1 MFKYRV
7 FKTESKCY
15 LYDGTTGNIFEID
28 ELFYNN
34 HVEIFRALTDNEGY
48 NKLEKSLKEKVE
60 ELRDAVS
67 NSVMAEVPQ
76 HSGKYWFDE
85 EEYFKTL
92 SSDMCQLMIGITER
106 CNMRCKY
113 CIYSGHY
120 ENERKHSERNIS
132 SDKLKKAIDYFYSIS
147 KNKNKIFNFYGGEP
161 FVKFDAIKGSVDY
174 INSIDSSA
182 RFYITTNGTLLSDDI
197 ITWFSNNKNVTLYV
211 SLAGTPQTHDELRVF
226 KNELPTFSIIKNNI
240 MKLKKTDFDSFAK
253 RVHFIFNIFD
263 DAQLFEIQKFWEEDD
278 MFKGNEF
285 LPEITYI
292 DCYGDDGTIALLQEK
307 IISKHNNQIAPL
319 EAYIE
324 KVKNN
329 DMNNIISAHFDNKFM
344 RIHRRNDAVDNVFS
358 GVCRPFA
365 KKMFVDVEGN
375 VHMCENFV
383 NGKEFGTIND
393 NFDTE
398 KIKSLLSKYKVARGD
413 TCSKCWASKL
423 CSLCYRDIIDR
434 NGDVNETRGKALCH
448 NERMAILSLL
458 EQYCKVMEN
467 GSEFLDHLDKYE
479 IFN

>member
-1 MFKYRV
+1 MFKYTT
-7 FKTESKCY
+7 FKTNSKCY

-34 HVEIFRALTDNEGY
+34 HIEIFRAVADDKEY
-48 NKLEKSLKEKVE
+48 QKLENSLKEKVI
-60 ELRDAVS
+60 ELREAIS
-67 NSVMAEVPQ
+67 NSVMVEVPQ
-76 HSGKYWFDE
+76 CSGNYWFDE
-85 EEYFKTL
+85 KEYLEAL
-92 SSDMCQLMIGITER
+92 SSDMCQLMIGITEK

-132 SDKLKKAIDYFYSIS
+132 LDNLKKAIDYFYSIS

-161 FVKFDAIKGSVDY
+161 FVKFDAIKESVNY

-182 RFYITTNGTLLSDDI
+182 KFYITTNGTLLSDDI
-197 ITWFSNNKNVTLYV
+197 ITWFTNNKNVTLYV

-240 MKLKKTDFDSFAK
+240 LKLKKIDFDSFAK

-263 DAQLFEIQKFWEEDD
+263 DIQLFEIQKFWEEDD
-278 MFKGNEF
+278 LFKGNEF

-307 IISKHNNQIAPL
+307 ILSKHNHQSTPL
-319 EAYIE
+319 EDYID

-329 DMNNIISAHFDNKFM
+329 DMNNIITSHFDNKFM
-344 RIHRRNDAVDNVFS
+344 RIHRRNDAVGNVFS

-365 KKMFVDVEGN
+365 KKMFVDVDGN

-383 NGKEFGTIND
+383 NGKDFGDIND
-393 NFDTE
+393 TFEVE
-398 KIKSLLSKYKVARGD
+398 KIKSLLSKYKVARGYA
-413 TCSKCWASKL
+413 CSQCWASKL
-423 CSLCYRDIIDR
+423 CSLCYRDVIDR
-434 NGDVNETRGKALCH
+434 NGDINQTRGKVLCN
-448 NERMAILSLL
+448 NERMSIMSLL
-458 EQYCKVMEN
+458 EQYCEVMEN
-467 GSEFLDHLDKYE
+467 GSELLNHLYQYE